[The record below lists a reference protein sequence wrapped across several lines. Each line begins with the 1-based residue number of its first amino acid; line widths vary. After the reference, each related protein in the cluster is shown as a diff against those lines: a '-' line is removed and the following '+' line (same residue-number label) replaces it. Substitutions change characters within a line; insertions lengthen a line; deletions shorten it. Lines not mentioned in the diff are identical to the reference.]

1 VTPGTPARR
10 AWAAPAIVFF
20 ALAANLPAL
29 FPGFLQD
36 DHPIVE
42 NNPLLD
48 GLAGLPRLVS
58 RAYWAVGDRPLPDL
72 WRPVTM
78 LSFALNRAVGGAG
91 AFGYRLVNL
100 MLHAGLALLL
110 LALGRRLFAG
120 RPGLSTGTSSATLL
134 DPAAAA
140 ALLFAVHAVHTEVL
154 GFVVGRAELLAAAG
168 ALLCVLLFLRGRDRQ
183 AGGAAWFALSI
194 ACFALG
200 FLAKENAVAAP
211 VLALLS
217 DLLIV
222 RRRPAWRFHAASGA
236 TLAIL
241 LAARRLV
248 IGRIGSEGLVHF
260 VDNPITHMPF
270 AAGRRAAIEVLGRY
284 AGLLVAP
291 LRLSVDYSYDAI
303 PAPTGWLDP
312 GFLLGAAAVAACA
325 AGLALAWRRRPE
337 IAFALA
343 WLGAALLP
351 VANVVFPIGTIMA
364 ERLLYLPSAGFC
376 LLLAAAYGVL
386 LEGPPAATRW
396 RARLAPVA
404 VALLVLLLG
413 ARSQVRLRDWRD
425 DYTLFKSALAVAPR
439 SVKVQFNFGSACE
452 ERGEDAAAAT
462 AYEKALAIWP
472 EFADA
477 HYNLAG
483 VLARRRDWPAAV
495 AHYRAALGAQPANVK
510 YLVNLAHALNGTGQ
524 PEEARELLRRAV
536 GLDPSS
542 DQAYTT
548 LGAAELLRG
557 DARAAER
564 AYAEA
569 VRLVPGNPGYWTN
582 LGLARERMGEPAG
595 AVEAYRRASALAPG
609 DPVTRNRL
617 GVVLEA
623 AGRPQEAAA
632 EYRAASALAPG
643 VPIPLRNLGLLLFR
657 LGDRPAALR
666 ALEQAA
672 SLDPRGEVMD
682 AEARRILDALR
693 RSERGPS

>member
-1 VTPGTPARR
+1 MKPAVSAGRS
-10 AWAAPAIVFF
+10 WVAPALVVFF

-29 FPGFLQD
+29 VPGFLQD

-42 NNPLLD
+42 NNPLLNS
-48 GLAGLPRLVS
+48 LAGLPQLLG

-78 LSFALNRAVGGAG
+78 LSFALNRAIGGPG
-91 AFGYRLVNL
+91 ALGYRLVNL
-100 MLHAGLALLL
+100 LLHAAVALLVLAL
-110 LALGRRLFAG
+110 ARRLFA
-120 RPGLSTGTSSATLL
+120 RRTAPAPGGMVAALV

-154 GFVVGRAELLAAAG
+154 GFVVGRAELLATAG

-183 AGGAAWFALSI
+183 AGGAPLFALSI

-200 FLAKENAVAAP
+200 FLAKENAVVAP
-211 VLALLS
+211 ALALLA

-222 RRRPAWRFHAASGA
+222 RRRPAWRVHLASGA

-241 LAARRLV
+241 LLARHMV

-260 VDNPITHMPF
+260 VDNPIAHLPF
-270 AAGRRAAIEVLGRY
+270 AAGRRAAVEVLGRY

-303 PAPTGWLDP
+303 PSPPGWLDP
-312 GFLLGAAAVAACA
+312 GFLMGALAVGVYA
-325 AGLALAWRRRPE
+325 AGLAMAWRRRPE
-337 IAFALA
+337 AAFALA
-343 WLGAALLP
+343 WIGAALLP
-351 VANVVFPIGTIMA
+351 VANLLFPIGTIMA

-376 LLLAAAYGVL
+376 LLLAAGCAAPA
-386 LEGPPAATRW
+386 GPEAGR
-396 RARLAPVA
+396 RARLAPA
-404 VALLVLLLG
+404 ALLILVLLLG
-413 ARSQVRLRDWRD
+413 ARSQVRLRDWQD
-425 DYTLFKSALAVAPR
+425 DYTLFKSALSVTPR

-452 ERGEDAAAAT
+452 ERGEDAAAAA

-483 VLARRRDWPAAV
+483 VLARRRDWPAAA
-495 AHYRAALGAQPANVK
+495 AHYRAALRQQPANVK
-510 YLVNLAHALNGTGQ
+510 YLVNLAHALNGAAQ
-524 PEEARELLRRAV
+524 PDEARELLRRAIEI
-536 GLDPSS
+536 DPSS

-569 VRLVPGNPGYWTN
+569 VRLVPVNPGYWTN
-582 LGLARERMGEPAG
+582 LGLARERMEEPG
-595 AVEAYRRASALAPG
+595 SAVEAYRRASALAP
-609 DPVTRNRL
+609 DNPVTRNQL
-617 GVVLEA
+617 GKVLEA
-623 AGRPQEAAA
+623 AGRPQEAVS
-632 EYRAASALAPG
+632 EYRAAIALAPG
-643 VPIPLRNLGLLLFR
+643 VPIPLRNLGLVMFR
-657 LGDRPAALR
+657 LGDRAAALA

-682 AEARRILDALR
+682 AEARRVLGELR
-693 RSERGPS
+693 RP